1 MPDGSIKPFIDKQ
14 KIFYADIVKYHL
26 EQQLNDYIEQIIEE
40 IAKKRETNRTD
51 FSSGN
56 LMMQEASA
64 GSNVKYVSTS
74 KSLSLPITISDYNQC
89 DSTFFNW
96 WAIDDAGA
104 IFMKTHE
111 GYVRVPFIEGARKA
125 IADDNNFW
133 TLFWKEHHDDFKA
146 YDRALTSIAW
156 DFYEKDDD
164 DTDNATFL
172 DKVHNEI
179 PKAILDAMGI
189 QIVHK
194 YEKFETEEYT
204 KTAKT
209 LKNIELV
216 AKSSVN
222 TFVTASEQ
230 NLAKA
235 LSQYMLMQV
244 DESRLPKM
252 SYFSNDYGASMF
264 RLNIEAYKK
273 TPFNAKMPSHWEDF
287 FSTALVNKPLS
298 QRYRLAK
305 WVSMS
310 LDASNTSRQAL
321 LFTGKGQDGKSL
333 FVETFTKGLNDKFLK
348 RREKF
353 VMPCSPNGLSDGN
366 TQNGLINCL
375 DSHIITIADISK
387 TKEVIEST
395 FFKAVTGGDT
405 FQCQKKYANP
415 IEKNM
420 NGTKVILTTNH
431 ATYLSNAYSIT
442 RIVPIYFTPKAEG
455 FKFRSNI
462 EMQNELLS
470 QFDEFLGWCFAYAAK
485 FDKNFDLPKNMIAMT
500 DLDEMVANKSKEH
513 TDEKSAYEGIYGT
526 DDILVKYKAADEYT
540 DEDNDVFEGF
550 VSTMFI
556 PSKDS
561 FVKVSQ
567 LYSLWDV
574 YVQDVSRRYLMDIYK
589 IRPKSADARN
599 LKQYLIE
606 HLNVKYEKKR
616 VDSVPTNVI
625 SGIAVTAQ

>member
-1 MPDGSIKPFIDKQ
+1 MPDGSVKPFIDKQ

-26 EQQLNDYIEQIIEE
+26 EQELNDYIEECIKDLE
-40 IAKKRETNRTD
+40 KKRETNRTG

-56 LMMQEASA
+56 LMMQEAA
-64 GSNVKYVSTS
+64 ANNNTRYVTTA
-74 KSLSLPITISDYNQC
+74 KSLSLPITISDYNNC
-89 DSTFFNW
+89 DTTFFNW

-125 IADDNNFW
+125 IANDNNFW
-133 TLFWKEHHDDFKA
+133 TLFWKEHHADFKV
-146 YDRALTSIAW
+146 YDKSLTTIAW
-156 DFYEKDDD
+156 DFYENDVEEV
-164 DTDNATFL
+164 DNMSFL

-179 PKAILDAMGI
+179 PKAILDATGI
-189 QIVHK
+189 QIVHM
-194 YEKFETEEYT
+194 YEKFETPEGT
-204 KTAKT
+204 VTTKT

-222 TFVTASEQ
+222 SFMTASEQ
-230 NLAKA
+230 NLAQA

-244 DESRLPKM
+244 DEGRLPKM
-252 SYFSNDYGASMF
+252 SYFSNNYGASMF

-273 TPFNAKMPSHWEDF
+273 TPFNAKMPSQWEDF

-305 WVSMS
+305 WVSMA
-310 LDASNTSRQAL
+310 LDSSNTSRQAL
-321 LFTGKGQDGKSL
+321 LLTGKGQDGKSL
-333 FVETFTKGLNDKFLK
+333 FVETLTRGLNDKFLK

-387 TKEVIEST
+387 TKDVIEST

-455 FKFRSNI
+455 FKFRSNV
-462 EMQNELLS
+462 EMQKELLS
-470 QFDEFLGWCFAYAAK
+470 QFDEFIGWCFAYAAK
-485 FDKNFDLPKNMIAMT
+485 FDGAFDLPKNMIAMT
-500 DLDEMVANKSKEH
+500 DIDEMVANKSKER

-526 DDILVKYKAADEYT
+526 DECLVKYKAADEYAE
-540 DEDNDVFEGF
+540 EDDIEFERFVND
-550 VSTMFI
+550 MFI
-556 PSKDS
+556 
-561 FVKVSQ
+561 VSDGAVLPYYEIFQ
-567 LYSLWDV
+567 LWDV
-574 YVQDVSRRYLMDIYK
+574 YVQDATHRYLQSTYK
-589 IRPKSADARN
+589 MQPKTNDSRN
-599 LKQYLIE
+599 FKQFLIE
-606 HLNVKYEKKR
+606 HYHVKFASRRLNGQMTR
-616 VDSVPTNVI
+616 VIVGLTRAAN
-625 SGIAVTAQ
+625 